1 MGRIRVG
8 TSGWA
13 YKAWKPEFY
22 PSDLPQKGFLEYY
35 GTQLGSCEINATF
48 YRRQSD
54 ETFQKWRDAVP
65 DDFKF
70 AVKGHR
76 AISYTLDLSITE
88 RKQEIISGFAESL
101 ENLDQKLGPVML
113 QFPHKDPQP
122 DAVIALVDA
131 LPSSIPYALDF
142 KRADVWDTDDL
153 RNALAV
159 SGATVCFSDRSGE
172 PPKSLPP
179 GPVAYVRLRV
189 ERYSES
195 QRSAWLELLRREAAE
210 RDVYLYVKHEEG
222 PADDPLAGVAL
233 ARWFTEQVS
242 GER

>member
-1 MGRIRVG
+1 MGEIRVG

-22 PSDLPQKGFLEYY
+22 PADLPQKAFLEYY
-35 GTQLGSCEINATF
+35 GTQLRSCEINATF

-54 ETFQKWRDAVP
+54 ETFQKWRNSVP

-88 RKQEIISGFAESL
+88 KKQEIISGFTESL
-101 ENLDQKLGPVML
+101 VNLEQKLGPVML

-122 DAVIALVDA
+122 EAVITLVGA
-131 LPSSIPYALDF
+131 LPPSIPYALDF
-142 KRADVWDTDDL
+142 KRADVWDTSDM
-153 RNALAV
+153 REALAA
-159 SGATVCFSDRSGE
+159 SGATVCYSDRSGE
-172 PPKSLPP
+172 PPASLPP

-189 ERYSES
+189 ERLSKA
-195 QRSAWLELLRREAAE
+195 QRAAWLELLQTEAAE

-222 PADDPLAGVAL
+222 PADEPLAGVAL
-233 ARWFTEQVS
+233 ARWFTEQVRA
-242 GER
+242 GQ